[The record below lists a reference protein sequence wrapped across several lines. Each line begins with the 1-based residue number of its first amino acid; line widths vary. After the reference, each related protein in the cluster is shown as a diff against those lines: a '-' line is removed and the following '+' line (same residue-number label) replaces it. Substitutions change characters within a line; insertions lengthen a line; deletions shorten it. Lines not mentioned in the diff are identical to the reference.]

1 MVIFFDSNTWLA
13 RYGTHRW
20 LLARLLRVDPSDLTL
35 RFLPF
40 QGQRM
45 FCPGT
50 SLLADGRLLITGG
63 KFGVMTTLYDP
74 WDDTWTS
81 ATNMTVERG
90 YHSQLTLSDGRI
102 FVLGGSWSGTLGN
115 KYGELYDPTTSSW
128 TPKPGTVP
136 VGTILTNDVEGSY
149 RTDNHMW
156 LFEASNGRI
165 FHAGPAKITHWIDL
179 DGNGSITT
187 SVYVRVPIK

>member
-1 MVIFFDSNTWLA
+1 
-13 RYGTHRW
+13 
-20 LLARLLRVDPSDLTL
+20 
-35 RFLPF
+35 
-40 QGQRM
+40 M

-50 SLLADGRLLITGG
+50 SILADGQLLITGG

-74 WDDTWTS
+74 VEDTWNS

-90 YHSQLTLSDGRI
+90 YHAQLTLSDGRA

-115 KYGELYDPTTSSW
+115 KHGEVYDPSTESW
-128 TPKPGTVP
+128 TPKPGTKP
-136 VGTILTNDVEGSY
+136 AGTILTNDVEGQY

-165 FHAGPAKITHWIDL
+165 FHAGPAKFTNWIDL

-187 SVYVRVPIK
+187 AV

>member
-1 MVIFFDSNTWLA
+1 
-13 RYGTHRW
+13 
-20 LLARLLRVDPSDLTL
+20 
-35 RFLPF
+35 
-40 QGQRM
+40 M

-90 YHSQLTLSDGRI
+90 YHAQLTLSDGRI

-115 KYGELYDPTTSSW
+115 KYGELYDPSTQSW
-128 TPKPGTVP
+128 TPKRGTTP
-136 VGTILTNDVEGSY
+136 EGTILTNDVEGLY

-156 LFEASNGRI
+156 LFEASNGQV

-187 SVYVRVPIK
+187 SVYVRVPIDAFLSTRRSRSIFLYCPLRALQIFFLLPIGAALAGTTRTR